1 MGGFK
6 IREFIKNKIGHQPVN
21 QCSICFNFVND
32 DDEITEEVFY
42 TLGDLQTSADA
53 GCFTCSI
60 LRDAVA
66 GVYGTEKSPL
76 TQPISFKLGHN
87 SPHLILSDLDNSHWD
102 SRPTIEFTNIGMCL
116 TSSRSPLLP
125 LH

>member
-32 DDEITEEVFY
+32 DDEITEEVFH
-42 TLGDLQTSADA
+42 TLENLHTSANA

-66 GVYGTEKSPL
+66 GVYGTERFPM
-76 TQPISFKLGHN
+76 TQPIRFELGYN
-87 SPHLILSDLDNSHWD
+87 SPRLILSDLDNSHWG
-102 SRPTIEFTNIGMCL
+102 SRPTIEFTNNGMHL
-116 TSSRSPLLP
+116 TSSLSPLLP